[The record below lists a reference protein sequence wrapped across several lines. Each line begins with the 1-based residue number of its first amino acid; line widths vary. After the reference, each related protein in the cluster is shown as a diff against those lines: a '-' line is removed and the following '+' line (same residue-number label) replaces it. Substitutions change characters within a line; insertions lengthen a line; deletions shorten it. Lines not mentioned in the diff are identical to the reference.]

1 MEHDVVDLL
10 PDAGQL
16 GQLVL
21 GPEVRELRPLLLVGV
36 VLVVPVPVVDTENK
50 IDLNV

>member
-21 GPEVRELRPLLLVGV
+21 GPEVGELRRLLLVGV
-36 VLVVPVPVVDTENK
+36 VLVVPVPVVDTANMFE
-50 IDLNV
+50 